1 MIYLI
6 SIKYKKM
13 FDEFIKK
20 YEEIHVNPW
29 HQINKDQL
37 NRIYNDLINSMD
49 INDEYSFKYFMD
61 YITKRLSGIDDAH
74 TGYRFWGNKLPFV
87 FRIIEDEVL
96 VKYPDELKG
105 YSLVSINSIP
115 INKII
120 SELDNISV
128 YGTIG
133 KKISDV
139 EALLSNDRL
148 FSLPS
153 LRNTKKIEYKFED
166 ENKNTASKTFNKKNN
181 NNFNYNE
188 PLYGKNA
195 TYEIINDCLIYTHS
209 SIQLRF
215 KEAIEGAIKRLE
227 QEDLSKIKTIIV
239 DIRGNTGG
247 HSKLNE
253 LLMNFLRRHS
263 DKKLICLTDYKVF
276 SGGRFA
282 LRDLLALG
290 AISIGEG
297 IGTPINCYGNFK
309 LFTVDDHEFFVS
321 TCYHHPC
328 KHLQANSKEQFN
340 ELITKDLQVPI
351 IFKPDIEVKQ
361 TKEDFLNGI
370 DTVLNYAIKYSKK
383 QLNRSSSRYGI

>member
-1 MIYLI
+1 MMYLI
-6 SIKYKKM
+6 STKYKKIY
-13 FDEFIKK
+13 DEFIKN

-29 HQINKDQL
+29 HHINKDEL
-37 NRIYNDLINSMD
+37 NAIYDSLIVNID
-49 INDEYSFKYFMD
+49 VNDEYSFKYFMD
-61 YITKRLSGIDDAH
+61 YITKRLSGLDDAH
-74 TGYRFWGNKLPFV
+74 SGYRFWGNKLPFV
-87 FRIIEDEVL
+87 FQIIEDEVL

-105 YSLVSINSIP
+105 YSLFSINDIP
-115 INKII
+115 IDKII
-120 SELDNISV
+120 SELDDVIV

-139 EALLSNDRL
+139 EALLSNDKL

-153 LRNTKKIEYKFED
+153 LRNTDEIEYRFED
-166 ENKNTASKTFNKKNN
+166 ENKNVLNKIINKNKQYE

-188 PLYGKNA
+188 HLYEKNA
-195 TYEIINDCLIYTHS
+195 TYEIIDNCLIYTHS
-209 SIQLRF
+209 SVQLRF
-215 KEAIEGAIKRLE
+215 KETIEDAIKRLE
-227 QEDLSKIKTIIV
+227 QEDLGKVDTIIV

-263 DKKLICLTDYKVF
+263 DKKLICLTDYRVF

-290 AISIGEG
+290 ATSIGEG
-297 IGTPINCYGNFK
+297 IGTPINSYGNFK
-309 LFTVDDHEFFVS
+309 LFSIDNHEFFVS

-328 KHLQANSKEQFN
+328 KHLQANSKEQFK
-340 ELITKDLQVPI
+340 ELITKNLQTPI

-361 TKEDFLNGI
+361 TKKDFLSGV
-370 DTVLNYAIKYSKK
+370 DTTLRYAIKHSKI
-383 QLNRSSSRYGI
+383 NRKKR